1 MNIFRLKWLIIV
13 LLFVV
18 LVPLGSSCGM
28 SGPRAVKNIETFA
41 RLYGYVRYFHPS
53 DEASK
58 IDWERF
64 AVYGVKR
71 VEKTKS
77 SKKLKKILEE
87 LFMPLAPSMVIY
99 FSSESEEKA
108 FEKSRIIP
116 HDTDTKDMTVVAWQ
130 HYGVGLSD
138 TPNIYHSIRLNRK
151 NIINLGSGFANLM
164 KMDIATPYRGKK
176 FLYKA
181 AVKVER
187 GKAQMWFRVDRPD
200 RQMGFFDNM
209 DDRPIRSHQWKSY
222 EIKGKIADDAQNI
235 AYGCFMIGGG
245 KIFADD
251 FQLFVKEG
259 DQWKPVEI
267 KNPGFEGDNEGEQ
280 PQDWLVRGEGY
291 NFQVTSRTAS
301 EGSKSFMMKNKTVYG
316 PMQLFPQHPSIGEHI
331 HKELGVGLS
340 CILPLALYGTE
351 TNTYPS
357 APAETLKNLMAAL
370 KKENPEEWTGND
382 LHVRMADVVIAW
394 NVFQHFYPY
403 FDVVK
408 VDWNNVLTQTLRQA
422 QIDKNEKDFLKTLKQ
437 MVAQLHDGHGGVYH
451 PSLKW
456 QAGFPFK
463 MEWIENQVVI
473 TVSEDKQFQRGDI
486 ILSIDE
492 MDAEEALVEAETY
505 ISGSPQWK
513 RWRSLAR
520 FGYGE
525 KGTTAQFKIKRD
537 GQEMEITTT
546 RDYNAQIKE
555 FYRQCIEALDD
566 NIYYV
571 DLDNPQAE
579 TEVAA
584 AIEKLSKAKGII
596 FDARG
601 YVKFEMKNVLSYLID
616 ETITSPVWNVPQVI
630 YPDRENIV
638 YTDSNWIVESKKP
651 KIEGKV
657 VFITQGSAISASE
670 TFMGIV
676 EHYKL
681 GEIVGQPTAG
691 TNGNV
696 NPFTLPGE
704 YSVFWTGM
712 RVLKH
717 DHSQHHLIGIQPT
730 VPMKRTLKGVK
741 EGRDEFLEK
750 AIEIVKSS

>member
-1 MNIFRLKWLIIV
+1 MNIIRLKWLIIV
-13 LLFVV
+13 LVVVTLFP
-18 LVPLGSSCGM
+18 LVSSCGV

-41 RLYGYVRYFHPS
+41 KLYGYVRYFHPS
-53 DEASK
+53 DGVSK

-64 AVYGVKR
+64 AVYGVKQ
-71 VEKTKS
+71 V
-77 SKKLKKILEE
+77 KKAKNKKELKKILEE
-87 LFMPLAPSMVIY
+87 LFLPLAPGISIY
-99 FSSESEEKA
+99 FSSEKKG

-116 HDTDTKDMTVVAWQ
+116 HDTDFKEMKVVAWQ

-138 TPNIYHSIRLNRK
+138 TPGIYHSIRLNRK
-151 NIINLGSGFANLM
+151 NRINLGSGFANLM
-164 KMDIATPYRGKK
+164 KIKIATPYRGKE

-181 AVKVER
+181 AVKAER
-187 GKAQMWFRVDRPD
+187 GKAQLWFRVDRPD
-200 RQMGFFDNM
+200 RQTGFFDNM
-209 DDRPIRSHQWKSY
+209 ENRPIRKHQWKIY
-222 EIKGKIADDAQNI
+222 EIKGKIDDDAQSI
-235 AYGCFMIGGG
+235 AYGCFMIGRG

-267 KNPGFEGDNEGEQ
+267 KNPGFEEDIEDKPAQE
-280 PQDWLVRGEGY
+280 WLVRGKGY
-291 NFQVTSRTAS
+291 NFQVTSLTAS
-301 EGSKSFMMKNKTVYG
+301 KGSKSFMMENKTVYG
-316 PMQLFPQHPSIGEHI
+316 PMQLFPQRPSIGEYI
-331 HKELGVGLS
+331 HKEVGVGLS
-340 CILPLALYGTE
+340 CMIPLALYGTE
-351 TNTYPS
+351 NDTYPP
-357 APAETLKNLMAAL
+357 APVEAFENLTAAL
-370 KKENPEEWTGND
+370 KKESPEEWTGND
-382 LHVRMADVVIAW
+382 LHVRMANVVIAW

-408 VDWNNVLTQTLRQA
+408 VDWNKVLTRTLRYAQA
-422 QIDKNEKDFLKTLKQ
+422 DKDEKCFLQILQQ
-437 MVAQLHDGHGGVYH
+437 MVAQLHDGHGNVYH
-451 PSLKW
+451 PLIKQ
-456 QAGFPFK
+456 QAWFPFK
-463 MEWIENQVVI
+463 LEWIENQVVI
-473 TVSEDKQFQRGDI
+473 AFSENKQFQRGDI

-492 MDAEEALVEAETY
+492 LDVKEVLEKAETY

-520 FGYGE
+520 FGSGK
-525 KGTTAQFKIKRD
+525 KGTTARLKIKRD
-537 GQEMEITTT
+537 GQEMEITLT
-546 RDYNAQIKE
+546 RNYNGQIKE
-555 FYRQCIEALDD
+555 FYRRCIEELKE

-571 DLDNPQAE
+571 DLDNSQAGK
-579 TEVAA
+579 EVGA
-584 AIEKLSKAKGII
+584 AIDKLAKAKGII

-601 YVKFEMKNVLSYLID
+601 YVKFGMQKILSYLID
-616 ETITSPVWNVPQVI
+616 KTITSPVWHVPQVI

-638 YTDSNWIVESKKP
+638 YIDSNWIVTPKKP

-657 VFITQGSAISASE
+657 VFLTQGSAISASE
-670 TFMGIV
+670 TFMGMV

-696 NPFTLPGE
+696 NPFLLPGG
-704 YSVFWTGM
+704 YRVFWTGM

-750 AIEIVKSS
+750 AIEIINKS

>member
-1 MNIFRLKWLIIV
+1 MNIFRLKWLFIV

-18 LVPLGSSCGM
+18 LVPLGSSCGI

-71 VEKTKS
+71 VEKAKS
-77 SKKLKKILEE
+77 SKNLKKILEE

-99 FSSESEEKA
+99 SSSESEEKT
-108 FEKSRIIP
+108 FEKSHIMP
-116 HDTDTKDMTVVAWQ
+116 HDTDTKEMKVVAWQ
-130 HYGVGLSD
+130 HYGVRLSD
-138 TPNIYHSIRLNRK
+138 APNIYHSIRLNRK
-151 NIINLGSGFANLM
+151 NIINLGSGLANLM
-164 KMDIATPYRGKK
+164 KNKIATPCRGKE

-181 AVKVER
+181 AVKTER
-187 GKAQMWFRVDRPD
+187 GKAQMWFRVDRPN

-209 DDRPIRSHQWKSY
+209 SDRPIQNHQWKIY

-235 AYGCFMIGGG
+235 AYGCFMMGGG

-267 KNPGFEGDNEGEQ
+267 KNPGFEGDTEGKP
-280 PQDWLVRGEGY
+280 PQDWLIRGEGY
-291 NFQVTSRTAS
+291 NFLVTSQTAS
-301 EGSKSFMMKNKTVYG
+301 EGSKSFMMENKTVSG

-331 HKELGVGLS
+331 RKELGVGLS

-357 APAETLKNLMAAL
+357 APAETFKNLTAAL

-408 VDWNNVLTQTLRQA
+408 VDWNNVLTRTLGQA
-422 QIDKNEKDFLKTLKQ
+422 RIDKNEKDFLQTLKQ
-437 MVAQLHDGHGGVYH
+437 MVAQLQDGHGGVLH
-451 PSLKW
+451 KSFRQ
-456 QAGFPFK
+456 QARFPFK
-463 MEWIENQVVI
+463 VEWIENQVVI

-486 ILSIDE
+486 ILSIDG

-513 RWRSLAR
+513 RWRSLAG
-520 FGYGE
+520 FEYGE
-525 KGTTAQFKIKRD
+525 KGTTAQLKIKRD

-546 RDYNAQIKE
+546 RNHKGQIKE

-571 DLDNPQAE
+571 DLDHSQAE
-579 TEVAA
+579 KEVEA

-601 YVKFEMKNVLSYLID
+601 YVKYSMKMVLSYLVD

-657 VFITQGSAISASE
+657 VFLTQGSAISASE
-670 TFMGIV
+670 TFMGMV

-696 NPFTLPGE
+696 NPFTLPGG
-704 YSVFWTGM
+704 YRVFWTGM

-750 AIEIVKSS
+750 AIEIIRGS

>member
-1 MNIFRLKWLIIV
+1 MNIFRLKWLMIV

-28 SGPRAVKNIETFA
+28 SGPRAVKNIKTFA
-41 RLYGYVRYFHPS
+41 RLYGYARYFHPS

-71 VEKTKS
+71 VEKAKS
-77 SKKLKKILEE
+77 SEKLKKILEE
-87 LFMPLAPSMVIY
+87 LFMPLAPGMVIY

-108 FEKSRIIP
+108 FDKTRIIP
-116 HDTDTKDMTVVAWQ
+116 PGTDTREMKVVAWQ

-151 NIINLGSGFANLM
+151 NTINLGSGFANLV
-164 KMDIATPYRGKK
+164 KKKIAAPYRGKA

-187 GKAQMWFRVDRPD
+187 GKAQMWFRVDRPN
-200 RQMGFFDNM
+200 RQIGFFDNM
-209 DDRPIRSHQWKSY
+209 DDRPIQSRQWKIY
-222 EIKGKIADDAQNI
+222 EIKGKIADDAKNI
-235 AYGCFMIGGG
+235 AYGCFMVGAG

-259 DQWKPVEI
+259 DQWKPIEI
-267 KNPGFEGDNEGEQ
+267 KNPGFEGDTDGKP

-291 NFQVTSRTAS
+291 HFQVTSRTAS
-301 EGSKSFMMKNKTVYG
+301 QGNKSFMMENKTVDG

-331 HKELGVGLS
+331 RKELGVGLS

-357 APAETLKNLMAAL
+357 SPAETFKNLSAAL
-370 KKENPEEWTGND
+370 DKENPEEWTGND

-408 VDWNNVLTQTLRQA
+408 VDWDSVLTRTLQQA
-422 QIDKNEKDFLKTLKQ
+422 RSDADEKDFLYTLKQ

-451 PSLKW
+451 PALK
-456 QAGFPFK
+456 QHAGFPFK
-463 MEWIENQVVI
+463 VEWIENQVVI

-486 ILSIDE
+486 ILSIDG
-492 MDAEEALVEAETY
+492 MDAEDALVEAETY

-513 RWRSLAR
+513 RWKSLAR

-525 KGTTAQFKIKRD
+525 KGTTALLKIKRD
-537 GQEMEITTT
+537 GQEMEITFT
-546 RDYNAQIKE
+546 RNHNARIKE
-555 FYRQCIEALDD
+555 FYRQCIETLDD
-566 NIYYV
+566 DIYYV
-571 DLDNPQAE
+571 DLNHSQAE
-579 TEVAA
+579 KETSA

-601 YVKFEMKNVLSYLID
+601 YVKYGMKNILSYLVD

-630 YPDRENIV
+630 YPDRERIV
-638 YTDSNWIVESKKP
+638 YTDSNWIVEPKKP

-657 VFITQGSAISASE
+657 VFLTRGSAISASE
-670 TFMGIV
+670 TFMAMV

-696 NPFTLPGE
+696 NPFTLPGG
-704 YSVFWTGM
+704 YRVFWTGM

-717 DHSQHHLIGIQPT
+717 DHSQFHLIGIQPT

-741 EGRDEFLEK
+741 EGKDEFLEK
-750 AIEIVKSS
+750 AVEIIKGS